1 MSLSMQLEHFV
12 EQQVHSSLS
21 SDSQYITMALLHLQ
35 HRDLALYASSDRMT
49 AYALQFEETSLT
61 LGFDVPEVMDDETLC
76 QDGMS
81 RTLTQSM
88 DHLVES
94 SA

>member
-1 MSLSMQLEHFV
+1 MQLEHFI

-21 SDSQYITMALLHLQ
+21 LDSQYIVMALLHLQ
-35 HRDLALYASSDRMT
+35 HRDFVSYASSDRMR
-49 AYALQFEETSLT
+49 AYALQFEETFLT
-61 LGFDVPEVMDDETLC
+61 LGFDVPEVMDDEALC

-81 RTLTQSM
+81 RALIRAM
-88 DHLVES
+88 GHLVES